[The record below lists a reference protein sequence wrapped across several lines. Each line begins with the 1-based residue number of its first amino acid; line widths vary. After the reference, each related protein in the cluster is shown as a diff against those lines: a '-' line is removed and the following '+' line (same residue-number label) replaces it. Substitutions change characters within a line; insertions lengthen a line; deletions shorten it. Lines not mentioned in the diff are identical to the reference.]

1 MKIKNLSK
9 IFACVLVICCT
20 MLIMPSLG
28 SSEAEILGTLQKQD
42 AQNDEI
48 VYDENELFDFGDI
61 DLDEGEKIS
70 LVLYAGN
77 SSGSFVVSQML
88 VEEVNEKVITD
99 FLSSMSVLNGDV
111 KANSMTQD
119 GDTLSVDFND
129 ALKKQLMDSDAE
141 TEALITTSIVNSFID
156 AYDAKEV
163 YITINGEKFKTNN
176 YNYEY
181 PFEFVP
187 V

>member
-1 MKIKNLSK
+1 MKIKNLTK
-9 IFACVLVICCT
+9 IFACMLVICCT
-20 MLIMPSLG
+20 MLIVPSLG
-28 SSEAEILGTLQKQD
+28 SSEAQILGDMQEQQI
-42 AQNDEI
+42 QNTETI
-48 VYDENELFDFGDI
+48 LYDENELFDFGV
-61 DLDEGEKIS
+61 DLEEKEKIT

-77 SSGSFVVSQML
+77 TAGTFVVSQML

-99 FLSSMSVLNGDV
+99 FLSSMSVLNGDIE
-111 KANSMTQD
+111 ANSMTRD
-119 GDTLSVDFND
+119 GDTLTVDFNE

>member
-9 IFACVLVICCT
+9 IFACIIVLCGAV
-20 MLIMPSLG
+20 LIVPGLG
-28 SSEAEILGTLQKQD
+28 ASESEVLGKLQEQNNQNIEETEASSD
-42 AQNDEI
+42 F
-48 VYDENELFDFGDI
+48 FDFGDI
-61 DLDEGEKIS
+61 DLDEREKIS

-88 VEEVNEKVITD
+88 VEEVNENVIVD
-99 FLSSMSVLNGDV
+99 FLSSMSVLNEDV
-111 KANSMTQD
+111 KANSIIHE
-119 GDTLSVDFND
+119 GETLIIDFNE
-129 ALKKQLMDSDAE
+129 ALKNQLMASDAE

-181 PFEFVP
+181 SFEFIP